1 MRDLRREYTPISS
14 EIEDAIERVV
24 RRGWFVL
31 GEEVKRFE
39 AEWAA
44 YCGVSHAVG
53 VGNGT
58 DAIHLALRAAGV
70 GPGDQVI
77 VPALTSTF
85 TALAVSMIGAT
96 PVFADVD
103 SETGTLDPAAF
114 EAAITPQTVAV
125 IPVHLHGCPADMD
138 PIVEIARRHSLL
150 VLEDAA
156 QAHGARYEGRRVG
169 GLGDVA
175 AFSFYPSK
183 NLGAYGDAGAVVT
196 RDPVLAD
203 KVRLLRN
210 GGQRQAS
217 YHELSGTNSRLDEI
231 QAAILRVKLVHLDNW
246 NEQRRRL
253 ASRYGASLAD
263 CEGLALPAVPEN
275 VEHAYYIYVV
285 RTHLRDGLRDYL
297 AGTGVSTGIHYPV
310 CVHLQA
316 AYAHLGYEVGSCPNA
331 EEAAARVLSLA
342 IFPQLTAGEI
352 DHVVR
357 MMRIFFAMR

>member
-1 MRDLRREYTPISS
+1 MRREYAPISS
-14 EIEDAIERVV
+14 QIDAAIERVV
-24 RRGWFVL
+24 KRGWFVL

-58 DAIHLALRAAGV
+58 DAIQLALRAAGV
-70 GPGDQVI
+70 GPGDQVV

-85 TALAVSMIGAT
+85 TALAVSVTGAT

-103 SETGTLDPAAF
+103 AETGTLDPAAF
-114 EAAITPQTVAV
+114 EAAITPQTVGV

-138 PIVEIARRHSLL
+138 AIVKIARKHSLL

-156 QAHGARYEGRRVG
+156 QAHGARYKGRRVG

-196 RDPVLAD
+196 RDPELAN
-203 KVRLLRN
+203 KVRLLRH

-217 YHELSGTNSRLDEI
+217 YHQLLGTNSRLDEI
-231 QAAILRVKLVHLDNW
+231 QAAILRVKLAHLDRW
-246 NEQRRRL
+246 NEQRR
-253 ASRYGASLAD
+253 AHAARYRAGLD
-263 CEGLALPAVPEN
+263 CDGLALPIIPEG
-275 VEHAYYIYVV
+275 VEHAFYVYVV
-285 RTHLRDGLRDYL
+285 RTPLRDGLRDYL
-297 AGTGVSTGIHYPV
+297 AGTGVATGIHYPV
-310 CVHLQA
+310 CVHLQE
-316 AYAHLGYEVGSCPNA
+316 AYTDLGYEVGACPNA
-331 EEAAARVLSLA
+331 ENAAATVLSLA
-342 IFPQLTAGEI
+342 VFPQLAAGEI
-352 DHVVR
+352 EHVVR
-357 MMRIFFAMR
+357 MVRIFFAVR

>member
-1 MRDLRREYTPISS
+1 MRDMRREYAPISS
-14 EIEDAIERVV
+14 EIDDAIERVV
-24 RRGWFVL
+24 KRGWFVL

-58 DAIHLALRAAGV
+58 DAIQLALRASGV

-85 TALAVSMIGAT
+85 TALAVSMTGAT

-103 SETGTLDPAAF
+103 PETGTLDPAAF
-114 EAAITPQTVAV
+114 EAAITPQTAGV
-125 IPVHLHGCPADMD
+125 IPVHLYGCPADMD
-138 PIVEIARRHSLL
+138 PIVKIARQHSLL

-156 QAHGARYEGRRVG
+156 QAHGARYRGRRVG

-183 NLGAYGDAGAVVT
+183 NLGAYGDAGAVLT
-196 RDPVLAD
+196 RDPVLAN
-203 KVRLLRN
+203 KVRLLRH

-217 YHELSGTNSRLDEI
+217 YHELPGTNSRLDEI
-231 QAAILRVKLVHLDNW
+231 QAAILRVKLAHLDNW
-246 NEQRRRL
+246 NERRRAL
-253 ASRYGASLAD
+253 AERYREGLAD
-263 CEGLALPAVPEN
+263 CDGLILPVTPKE
-275 VEHAYYIYVV
+275 VEHAFYVYVV

-316 AYAHLGYEVGSCPNA
+316 AYAHLGYKVGSCPNA
-331 EEAAARVLSLA
+331 EEAAAKVLSLA

-357 MMRIFFAMR
+357 MVRIFFAVH